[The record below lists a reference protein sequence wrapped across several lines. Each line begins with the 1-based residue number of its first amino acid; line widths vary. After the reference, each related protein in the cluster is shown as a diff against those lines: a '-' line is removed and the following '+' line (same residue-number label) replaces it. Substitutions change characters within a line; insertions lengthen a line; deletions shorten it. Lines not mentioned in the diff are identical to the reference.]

1 MAATSVSSN
10 ELDDLQGLPRVLG
23 VHPPHGEARGT
34 LLFVVG
40 GIHGNEPAGV
50 RAIRKVFAEI
60 ERGGLAVAGRVVGL
74 VGNARALAQGKRYL
88 AMDLNRLWTEGRLG
102 ALRASS
108 EPLRDSEA
116 LEQGAML
123 AAFEEHLQ
131 GDWERVILLD
141 LHSTSA
147 GGAPFTII
155 SDTLQNR
162 PLAFALPVPVLL
174 GLEERIE
181 GTLLSWFADQ
191 GHVALCLEGGQ
202 SELSSTLDHHVA
214 ALWLTLVGAG
224 CLRSADVPGLDE
236 QRALLQSSADSLP
249 AVVELR
255 YRYGIPQGALFEM
268 KPGFENFQSV
278 RRGEV
283 LARIDA
289 GSGEHEVQS
298 PLAGRVLMPRYQ
310 TLGDDGF
317 FLGREVRPF
326 WLRLSG
332 WLRRAHLSWTLGLLP
347 GVRRDRTRQGELVVN
362 RGIARWFTVEILH
375 LFGYRWRSREGRL
388 VRFVRRR
395 DEFGTAGKKPA
406 RPRVH
411 GA

>member
-1 MAATSVSSN
+1 MAATLLSSRA
-10 ELDDLQGLPRVLG
+10 LDDLQGLPRVLG
-23 VHPPHGEARGT
+23 VLPARGPVRGT

-40 GIHGNEPAGV
+40 GVHGNEPAGV
-50 RAIRKVFAEI
+50 RAIRTVFGAI
-60 ERGGLAVAGRVVGL
+60 ESRGLEVQGRLVGL
-74 VGNARALAQGKRYL
+74 VGNARALAQGKRFL
-88 AMDLNRLWTEGRLG
+88 CTDLNRLWTEERLLS
-102 ALRASS
+102 LRASG
-108 EPLRDSEA
+108 EPVRDPET
-116 LEQGAML
+116 LEQCAL
-123 AAFEEHLQ
+123 LEAIDEHLA
-131 GDWERVILLD
+131 GDWEHVILLD

-174 GLEERIE
+174 GLEERIQ
-181 GTLLSWFADQ
+181 GTLLSLFADR
-191 GHVALCLEGGQ
+191 GHVAMCLEGGQ
-202 SELSSTLDHHVA
+202 NDLPSTVDHHVA

-224 CLRSADVPGLDE
+224 LLRAVDVRELEEHRARLKNSA
-236 QRALLQSSADSLP
+236 SNLP
-249 AVVELR
+249 PVVELR
-255 YRYGIPQGALFEM
+255 YRYGIPDGAHFEM
-268 KPGFENFQSV
+268 RPGFENFQPV

-289 GSGEHEVQS
+289 GSGEREVQS
-298 PLAGRVLMPRYQ
+298 PLSGRVLMPRYQ

-332 WLRRAHLSWTLGLLP
+332 WLRRARLAWTLLLLP
-347 GVRRDRTRQGELVVN
+347 GVRRDRARRGELVVN
-362 RGIARWFTVEILH
+362 RSIARWFTVEILH

-395 DEFGTAGKKPA
+395 DA
-406 RPRVH
+406 V
-411 GA
+411 